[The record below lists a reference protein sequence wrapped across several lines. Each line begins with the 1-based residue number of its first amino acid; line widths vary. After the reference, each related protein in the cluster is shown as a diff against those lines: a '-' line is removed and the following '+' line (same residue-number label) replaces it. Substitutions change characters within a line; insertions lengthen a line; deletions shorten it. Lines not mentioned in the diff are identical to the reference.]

1 MKISSLVV
9 VLVAAFLAAS
19 FGQVKSGRAAV
30 FNVSNVSQLRQALSV
45 AQANG
50 ENDTIYLAPGTYLVT
65 ESLTYESPDGD
76 GGHGLEII
84 GAGANS
90 TILDGDEVSR
100 ILLID
105 TDTDRNGGDNG
116 SSVLLQGLSFLRGQS
131 TTGGGGALKVYG
143 ADAFSISECVFQDN
157 QAPHGSGGAVN
168 LERVGSLTVSSSR
181 FLANVAP
188 NGAGAVY
195 GLRVGEVL
203 FSNSTLANNQGAG
216 PAAYFL
222 HGETAEFTENYFT
235 GNQGGESGSTAIL
248 LQEISSAHLYQNRF
262 LSNGAYAENYVVF
275 FSGVDQAFL
284 ERNLW
289 KDNQGSAVHASFMTD
304 SLTIVNNI
312 FAGNQARRGAGINVN
327 QSASIS
333 FTLTNNT
340 FYNNRAEEYG
350 GAVYIS
356 GAFDHEQVLN
366 FYNNI
371 FFENLAE
378 AGGAD
383 GDELYIRTDGDHD
396 GDPATVNV
404 YYNLFS
410 PGADFTSGQSPEL
423 YLTDP
428 AHYSQAHNLNSD
440 PVFIDPTNGNYHLAP
455 TSPCIDAASDLAPAF
470 PNEDFDGDPRPQGEA
485 PDIGADEF
493 RPGEIEVGLR
503 VNGAH
508 CPLVLHPNYPL
519 IISLSLEPGGAVGEG
534 DYFLWAEAPGGACY
548 CYAYPASWLPCS
560 CASPSP
566 AYQGLLVSFSDLKVF
581 SGSCTGLTLGTYTV
595 HFAVDALKD
604 GNLSRDAAQDS
615 VIFEIR

>member
-1 MKISSLVV
+1 MRFSSLVML
-9 VLVAAFLAAS
+9 LVAMFLVFS
-19 FGQVKSGRAAV
+19 FGWVKTGAAAV
-30 FNVSNVSQLRQALSV
+30 FNVSTVNELRQALSE

-50 ENDTIYLAPGTYLVT
+50 ENDTIYLSPGTYLVT
-65 ESLTYESPDGD
+65 EPLTYESPDGD
-76 GGHGLEII
+76 GGHHLEII

-116 SSVLLQGLSFLRGQS
+116 SSVLLEGLSFLRGKS
-131 TTGGGGALKVYG
+131 TGGGALKVYG

-157 QAPHGSGGAVN
+157 QAPHGLGGAVH
-168 LERVGSLTVSSSR
+168 LERVGSLVISSSR
-181 FLANVAP
+181 FLANVSP
-188 NGAGAVY
+188 SGPGAVY
-195 GLRVGEVL
+195 GLKVGEVS
-203 FSNSTLANNQGAG
+203 FFNSTVSDNQGYE
-216 PAAYFL
+216 AAVNFVQ
-222 HGETAEFTENYFT
+222 GETAEFTENYFT
-235 GNQGGESGSTAIL
+235 GNQGGTVGPTALL
-248 LQEISSAHLYQNRF
+248 LQNISSVHLYRNRF
-262 LSNGAYAENYVVF
+262 LTNGAYADNNVVA

-284 ERNLW
+284 VRNLW
-289 KDNQGSAVHASFMTD
+289 KDNQGSAVHAFMTD

-312 FAGNQARRGAGINVN
+312 FAGNQATRGAGLEVL
-327 QSASIS
+327 QSASNS
-333 FTLTNNT
+333 FILTNNT
-340 FYNNRAEEYG
+340 FYNNRAERYG

-356 GAFDHEQVLN
+356 GAFDHEQALN

-383 GDELYIRTDGDHD
+383 GDEIYIRTDEDHD
-396 GDPATVNV
+396 ADPATVNI

-410 PGADFTSGQSPEL
+410 PGADFTSGQSQEL

-440 PVFIDPTNGNYHLAP
+440 PVFMDPTNGNYHLAP

-493 RPGEIEVGLR
+493 RPGQLEVSLR

-508 CPLVLHPNYPL
+508 CPLVLHPDYPL
-519 IISLSLEPGGAVGEG
+519 VISISLEPGGTGGEG
-534 DYFLWAEAPGGACY
+534 DYFLWAEIPGGSCY
-548 CYAYPASWLPCS
+548 CFSYPMSWFPCA

-566 AYQGLLVSFSDLKVF
+566 TYQGSLISLSDVEIF
-581 SGSCTGLTLGTYTV
+581 SGSCAGLPLGSYTI
-595 HFAVDALKD
+595 HFAVDPLKD
-604 GNLSRDAAQDS
+604 GALSASSVQDS
-615 VIFEIR
+615 VTFEIR